1 MTNGGFDIIIGN
13 PPYIEF
19 KKLDSESKDIFKK
32 RFQSANGKYDIYVV
46 FMEYAC
52 ELLNKEGTLA
62 FINPTMFMKEYITV
76 QLLALRKS
84 SCLKQELRLLL
95 ICWG

>member
-1 MTNGGFDIIIGN
+1 MTT
-13 PPYIEF
+13 
-19 KKLDSESKDIFKK
+19 SESRTVTAHGIF
-32 RFQSANGKYDIYVV
+32 NNIYVV